1 MKKFIHLTDLHL
13 SSNESLNKH
22 NNFNSQ
28 KTLKKLIKK
37 INSINPLPDF
47 ILISGDLTNS
57 GDIKSYECLK
67 EIISQILPPTFLAIG
82 NHDKRI
88 TFNQVFNNTK
98 SSKPYFYNHLF
109 EYLNLITLDTSSPGK
124 ISGEISVEQFK
135 FLKKSLSVN
144 KNTPTL
150 IMMHHPP
157 RFSEKSPNWIS
168 LDYKSTK
175 NLQSILAGH
184 NIQAILCGHLHI
196 NQVNFW
202 HNIPVIISNG
212 LFSTVDFLENDELS
226 IVEGT
231 SFNLC
236 SLRENG
242 IGVSVIPISPKGKV
256 LKKLNLKR
264 FKNLK

>member
-13 SSNESLNKH
+13 SSNENLNKLT
-22 NNFNSQ
+22 NYNSH
-28 KTLKKLIKK
+28 KTLRKLIKK

-67 EIISQILPPTFLAIG
+67 EIITQILPPTFLALG
-82 NHDKRI
+82 NHDQRA
-88 TFNQVFNNTK
+88 TFNHVFKNIK

-124 ISGEISVEQFK
+124 ISGEINVEQFK
-135 FLKKSLSVN
+135 FLKKSLSEN
-144 KNTPTL
+144 KNVPAL
-150 IMMHHPP
+150 IIMHHPP
-157 RFSEKSPNWIS
+157 RFSERSPNWIS
-168 LDYKSTK
+168 LDNKSTK
-175 NLQSILAGH
+175 KLKKTLEDYKILA
-184 NIQAILCGHLHI
+184 IICGHLHV
-196 NQVNFW
+196 NQMNFW

-212 LFSTVDFLENDELS
+212 LYSSIDFLESYEFS

-242 IGVSVIPISPKGKV
+242 IGVSVIPMSPKGKV